1 MGNEYM
7 TLRLI
12 ADFFFALS
20 VLYFYGR
27 FLKLEKTFFKEVDE
41 VYGHLLRQAVLMKD
55 LNERLCKLEGYKDE
69 EDETNG

>member
-7 TLRLI
+7 ALRLI

-27 FLKLEKTFFKEVDE
+27 FLKLEKRFFKEVDE
-41 VYGHLLRQAVLMKD
+41 VYGYLLRQAVLMKD
-55 LNERLCKLEGYKDE
+55 LNERIHKLGGYEDE
-69 EDETNG
+69 EEPNE